1 MSDTSPLFTKTSNV
15 LKDITIVEL
24 QKNIDFLRNYIANK
38 GDCPLY
44 KYKVTIEAHH
54 REMGSEWFPE
64 SEGIILSMEGVRA
77 TVLYKDENG
86 RNKIINTL
94 FKNIIIT
101 DDRVEKMF

>member
-24 QKNIDFLRNYIANK
+24 QKNNDFLRNYIADK

-44 KYKVTIEAHH
+44 KYKVTIEAHR

-64 SEGIILSMEGVRA
+64 SEGIILSIENVRA
-77 TVLYKDENG
+77 TVLYKDEHG

-94 FKNIIIT
+94 LKHIIIT